1 MSVLKTITR
10 RYLEQPQLITPS
22 AFKDIASLLDMQHG
36 REALQS
42 YFKPLSKEEKTKAK
56 MVDPFYAGYRFDT
69 DGTEL
74 SSPEEYGV
82 IKIEGPLTYKP
93 EMNMCAPDTCNYQD
107 IVKTVQA
114 IADSGKK
121 RIIMVHNSPGGE
133 AYNSMGLASE
143 VRKIADDND
152 IELIGYNDGL
162 SASAS
167 YVWMSICDKIISNP
181 DASTGSIGV
190 VVSLINSNEALKK
203 AGYKRT
209 FITAGASKV
218 PFDDE
223 GEFKEDFLQ
232 ELQDSVNELYE
243 NFVEHVATYRT
254 DMSKDDVKN
263 TEAKVFRAK
272 EALKLGLIDDIMT
285 NAEFKEKYL
294 TGESVTA
301 SPSQS
306 KTSQT
311 KVTQMSKDTQTIDMD
326 AFEAMKAELAQFKAD
341 AAARELSAKKDEIKE
356 SLSSA
361 TFLSNLDSVVEFMV
375 GAEESQASLLT
386 SIIGDATAA
395 LSAQKEEAAAELAEK
410 VEEFSAE
417 KKDLETKLEAAEKA
431 KEAVKEEFAKPEA
444 IRGEEKEENLQG
456 DSNENLKARLEAKVA
471 AKLAQQKA

>member
-22 AFKDIASLLDMQHG
+22 AFKDISSLLDMQHG
-36 REALQS
+36 RDALQE
-42 YFKPLSKEEKTKAK
+42 YFKPLSKEERVKAK

-74 SSPEEYGV
+74 ESPEEYGV
-82 IKIEGPLTYKP
+82 IKVEGPLTYRP
-93 EMNMCAPDTCNYQD
+93 EVSMCAPDTCNYQD
-107 IVKTVQA
+107 MVKTVQA
-114 IADSGKK
+114 LADSGKK

-133 AYNSMGLASE
+133 AFGAFEAAKE
-143 VRKIADDND
+143 VRKIADDNG
-152 IELIGYNDGL
+152 IELIGYVDGQSC
-162 SASAS
+162 SASMAWL
-167 YVWMSICDKIISNP
+167 VICNTVISNK
-181 DASTGSIGV
+181 GSSVGSVGV
-190 VVSLINSNEALKK
+190 VISLLNNNEALKK

-209 FITAGASKV
+209 FVTAGSSKV
-218 PFDDE
+218 PFDDT
-223 GEFKEDFLQ
+223 GEFKDEFIQ

-243 NFVEHVATYRT
+243 DFIDHVATYRT
-254 DMSKDDVKN
+254 GMSKEDIRN
-263 TEAKVFRAK
+263 TEAKVYRAK
-272 EALKLGLIDDIMT
+272 EALEIGFIDSLMT
-285 NAEFKEKYL
+285 HAEFKEKYL

-356 SLSSA
+356 SLSAA

-444 IRGEEKEENLQG
+444 IRGEEKEENLEAL
-456 DSNENLKARLEAKVA
+456 DHKEKLARAVA
-471 AKLAQQKA
+471 AAKAKKAQ